1 MERSSSVP
9 GAAVPAGVE
18 RGVGSKRRESS
29 HWIDSEQWEVW
40 FGQVVDG
47 QDTHECGRREGE
59 KTERGDEKTERKP
72 DAPRGGA
79 EWEDGPPRGKDGR
92 NFLTDGGR

>member
-1 MERSSSVP
+1 
-9 GAAVPAGVE
+9 
-18 RGVGSKRRESS
+18 
-29 HWIDSEQWEVW
+29 
-40 FGQVVDG
+40 VVDG

-79 EWEDGPPRGKDGR
+79 EWEDGPPRGNNGR
-92 NFLTDGGR
+92 NFLTDGDGEHTTEENAQGNTDG

>member
-1 MERSSSVP
+1 M
-9 GAAVPAGVE
+9 
-18 RGVGSKRRESS
+18 
-29 HWIDSEQWEVW
+29 W

-79 EWEDGPPRGKDGR
+79 DWEDGPPREIR
-92 NFLTDGGR
+92 SIRVLVTVMLFFRPPSCSAVPSESYPA

>member
-1 MERSSSVP
+1 M
-9 GAAVPAGVE
+9 
-18 RGVGSKRRESS
+18 
-29 HWIDSEQWEVW
+29 W

-72 DAPRGGA
+72 DAPRGVGA
-79 EWEDGPPRGKDGR
+79 LGEEQSGKTDRRGEKTAG
-92 NFLTDGGR
+92 TS

>member
-1 MERSSSVP
+1 MAIKTRPVS
-9 GAAVPAGVE
+9 A
-18 RGVGSKRRESS
+18 RRIPKTGL
-29 HWIDSEQWEVW
+29 WN
-40 FGQVVDG
+40 GQVVDG

>member
-1 MERSSSVP
+1 M
-9 GAAVPAGVE
+9 
-18 RGVGSKRRESS
+18 
-29 HWIDSEQWEVW
+29 W

-79 EWEDGPPRGKDGR
+79 EWEDGPPREKYGR
-92 NFLTDGGR
+92 NFLTDGDGEHTTEEDAQGNTDG